1 MTNVRDFYAGIET
14 TEDHFPKLD
23 LLPGRET
30 CPHCNEILIYDV
42 PDSKNEEDLVKKEYS
57 IQM

>member
-1 MTNVRDFYAGIET
+1 MLKCKNEKCQRDFYAGIET
-14 TEDHFPKLD
+14 TEDRFPKLD

-42 PDSKNEEDLVKKEYS
+42 PDFFLERP
-57 IQM
+57 